1 MSNNALNAASPVDAL
16 LEQNIQSIDIPPR
29 PIIIDRIRSAMN
41 EEVPNFKFVGQLV
54 SADVSLAAGLI
65 KTANSPYF
73 GYQSRARSV
82 SEALLML
89 GLDVT
94 CRAIAT
100 ISLRQAFPNNAH
112 YERFWDAS
120 ARIAALS
127 GWLARQVKR
136 PNLRPDDAYTYGL
149 FRDCGIVI
157 LLRRFP
163 LYKETLVRANSE
175 AEIAFTV
182 VEQRDFPSDHATIG
196 YLLAQNWWLSDEI
209 CQAIRYHHD
218 QQALDHFE
226 SGMPMLSRY
235 LVATSQLAEHLW
247 QQVSGESHTEE
258 WGKLGASCLRLLNL
272 EEADLGDLY
281 QEAAQVLKLVD

>member
-1 MSNNALNAASPVDAL
+1 MSNIVLNDASPLAGA
-16 LEQNIQSIDIPPR
+16 LEQNIQDIDIPPR

-41 EEVPNFKFVGQLV
+41 EDMPNFKYVGQLV

-73 GYQSRARSV
+73 GYQSRARSFN
-82 SEALLML
+82 EALLML

-100 ISLRQAFPNNAH
+100 ISLRQAFPNSAH

-127 GWLARQVKR
+127 GWLARQIRR
-136 PNLRPDDAYTYGL
+136 PKLRPDDAYTFGL

-163 LYKETLVRANSE
+163 TYMETLVRANNE
-175 AEIAFTV
+175 TELAFTA
-182 VEQRDFPSDHATIG
+182 VEQQDIPSNHATIG

-218 QQALDHFE
+218 QSAIELFE
-226 SGMPMLSRY
+226 SGVPLLSRY
-235 LVATSQLAEHLW
+235 LVAISQLAEHLL
-247 QQVSGESHTEE
+247 QKVSGASHTEE
-258 WGKLGASCLRLLNL
+258 WSKLGPSCLRLLAL
-272 EEADLGDLY
+272 EEADLPELY
-281 QEAAQVLKLVD
+281 EEASMVLLAVD

>member
-1 MSNNALNAASPVDAL
+1 MSNNFRNDASSIACA
-16 LEQNIQSIDIPPR
+16 LEQNIQEIDIPPR

-41 EEVPNFKFVGQLV
+41 EEVPNFKLVGQLL

-82 SEALLML
+82 NEALLML

-94 CRAIAT
+94 CRAVAT
-100 ISLRQAFPNNAH
+100 ISLRQAFPNSAH

-127 GWLARQVKR
+127 GWLARQIRR
-136 PNLRPDDAYTYGL
+136 PKLRPEDAYTYGL

-163 LYKETLVRANSE
+163 TYMETLVRANSE
-175 AEIAFTV
+175 TKLAFTA
-182 VEQRDFPSDHATIG
+182 VEEQGFPSNHATIG

-209 CQAIRYHHD
+209 CQAIRYHHEQSVID
-218 QQALDHFE
+218 VYE
-226 SGMPMLSRY
+226 SGMPLLSRY
-235 LVATSQLAEHLW
+235 LVATSQLAEHLL
-247 QQVSGESHTEE
+247 QQVSGTSHTEE
-258 WGKLGASCLRLLNL
+258 WTKLGPSSLRLLDL
-272 EEADLGDLY
+272 EEADLPELY
-281 QEAAQVLKLVD
+281 EEAALVLATVE

>member
-1 MSNNALNAASPVDAL
+1 MTNTVLNDTKPVDGL
-16 LEQNIQSIDIPPR
+16 LEQNIQTIDIPPR
-29 PIIIDRIRSAMN
+29 PIIIDRIRLAMN

-54 SADVSLAAGLI
+54 NADVSLAAGLI

-82 SEALLML
+82 NEALLML

-100 ISLRQAFPNNAH
+100 ISLRQAFPNHAH

-127 GWLARQVKR
+127 GWLARYLQK
-136 PNLRPDDAYTYGL
+136 PKLRPDDAYTYGL

-163 LYKETLVRANSE
+163 HYKDTLARANDE
-175 AEIAFTV
+175 TEQAFTNI
-182 VEQRDFPSDHATIG
+182 ERQDFPSDHATIG
-196 YLLAQNWWLSDEI
+196 YLLAQSWWLSDEI

-218 QQALDHFE
+218 QRALDLFE
-226 SGMPMLSRY
+226 SGMPMVSRY
-235 LVATSQLAEHLW
+235 LVAISQLAEHLL
-247 QQVSGESHTEE
+247 QKASGESHTEE
-258 WGKLGASCLRLLNL
+258 WVKLGATCLRLLNL
-272 EEADLGDLY
+272 QEADLPGLY
-281 QEAAQVLKLVD
+281 EEAVLLLKTVE

>member
-1 MSNNALNAASPVDAL
+1 MSNNASNDLRTVDDL
-16 LEQNIQSIDIPPR
+16 LEQNIQMIDIPPR
-29 PIIIDRIRSAMN
+29 PTIIDRIRSAMN

-54 SADVSLAAGLI
+54 NADVSLAAGLI

-82 SEALLML
+82 NEALMIL

-100 ISLRQAFPNNAH
+100 ISLRQAFPNSAH

-127 GWLARQVKR
+127 GWLVRHVRR
-136 PNLRPDDAYTYGL
+136 PKLRPDDAYTYGL

-163 LYKETLVRANSE
+163 HYKDTLARANYD
-175 AEIAFTV
+175 AELAFTA
-182 VEQRDFPSDHATIG
+182 VEQQDFPSDHATIG
-196 YLLAQNWWLSDEI
+196 CLLAQNWWLSDDI
-209 CQAIRYHHD
+209 CQAIRYHHNRS
-218 QQALDHFE
+218 AIELFE
-226 SGMPMLSRY
+226 SGLPLLSRY
-235 LVATSQLAEHLW
+235 LVAISQLAEHLL
-247 QQVSGESHTEE
+247 QKVSGESHTEE
-258 WGKLGASCLRLLNL
+258 WTKLGPSCLQLLNL
-272 EEADLGDLY
+272 EEADLPELY
-281 QEAAQVLKLVD
+281 EKASLLLIAVD